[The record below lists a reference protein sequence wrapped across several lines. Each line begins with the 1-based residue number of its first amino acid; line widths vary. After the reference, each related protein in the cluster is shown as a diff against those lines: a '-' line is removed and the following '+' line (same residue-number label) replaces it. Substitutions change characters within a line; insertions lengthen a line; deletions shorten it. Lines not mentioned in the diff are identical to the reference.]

1 LEAEKQRVYA
11 LMASSSF
18 YASRGDEVARAK
30 QQLAALEAELQTTYA
45 RWVELET
52 LATSGEG

>member
-1 LEAEKQRVYA
+1 MLAA
-11 LMASSSF
+11 PTF
-18 YASRGDEVARAK
+18 YASRGGEVAQAK

-52 LATSGEG
+52 LATSGED